1 MSAESSPSP
10 QQLTG
15 ATRAI
20 NSQAALVQLGGPR
33 VDDGEQRT
41 TAVVVLSHNLGMAI

>member
-1 MSAESSPSP
+1 MSAEPSPSP

-20 NSQAALVQLGGPR
+20 NSQAAALVQLGGPR
-33 VDDGEQRT
+33 VDDPEQRKP
-41 TAVVVLSHNLGMAI
+41 LLC

>member
-1 MSAESSPSP
+1 MSAEPSLSP

-33 VDDGEQRT
+33 VDDREHRKP
-41 TAVVVLSHNLGMAI
+41 LLLC